1 MKQSLIYGL
10 IVSGLMLPS
19 FAAAGDVEMTPSK
32 VALFKNGY
40 GYLTLEGKTGADAS
54 MNLVNLP
61 VPSFGTFWLDVEAP
75 AQLKRLVSRKATR
88 KVPIEQYTMEELVRA
103 NTGAAVW
110 VVWAGGSEDGV
121 IVASAPKQGKENPR
135 LIGNVN
141 DAPVPGMMNGGMV
154 VYPPGRPGSS
164 ASNVILLKTQDG
176 RTVSV
181 PLEKVQ
187 QIEFLSPP
195 TLPTRDED
203 VPTVSLELEAPQSGR
218 TIRANCIAGGVSWVP
233 EYRVDLGDEGKAVM
247 TARAT
252 VINELMDFNGVDLD
266 LITGFPN
273 LKYAGVPSPIAMR
286 QNLNEFFQSLSYV
299 ENGYMGRPVP
309 MGAMQMNALENGLMT
324 GSLRS
329 GTGAISGDAIDRL
342 LASAATVRQE
352 EDLFFYPVK
361 NFTCK
366 YNETVT
372 TTLFS
377 GEVSYSHVYT
387 WDIPDQNTLR
397 SDDRNNS
404 GDGGV
409 QDVWHCIRL
418 KNDFKLPLTTG
429 IVEFTSNGYISGQG
443 MIQFTAPGQ
452 DATVKINKSLEMI
465 VKQTENVLEKTPILT
480 SNDKKLLVE
489 GTLLMK
495 NLSNKPMDME
505 ITKQIIG
512 EPTLASDGGEFRQRP
527 DRFLGG
533 QNTAG
538 TFVWKVQVPP
548 GETKSVTY
556 RYTFID

>member
-1 MKQSLIYGL
+1 MKQSHVYGL

-141 DAPVPGMMNGGMV
+141 DASVPGMMNEGML

-203 VPTVSLELEAPQSGR
+203 VPTVSLELAAPQGGR

-233 EYRVDLGDEGKAVM
+233 EYRVDLGDAGKAVL

-252 VINELMDFNGVDLD
+252 VMNELMDFNGVDLD

-286 QNLNEFFQSLSYV
+286 QNLNEFMMALYGA
-299 ENGYMGRPVP
+299 ENGGRPVP
-309 MGAMQMNALENGLMT
+309 MAMAQMNNSYRAKALADVEVAWSEGIM
-324 GSLRS
+324 S
-329 GTGAISGDAIDRL
+329 DFQVP
-342 LASAATVRQE
+342 ATVTQS

-377 GEVSYSHVYT
+377 GDVSYSHVYT

-397 SDDRNNS
+397 TYNRSNA
-404 GDGGV
+404 GDGGE

-418 KNDFKLPLTTG
+418 KNGFKLPLTTG
-429 IVEFTSNGYISGQG
+429 IVEFTSDGYISGQG

-452 DATVKINKSLEMI
+452 DATVKINKNLEMV
-465 VKQTENVLEKTPILT
+465 VKQSENVLETIPLAKT
-480 SNDKKLLVE
+480 NDKKLLVE

-512 EPTLASDGGEFRQRP
+512 APQSASDGGEFRQRP

-538 TFVWKVQVPP
+538 TFVWKIQVPP

>member
-1 MKQSLIYGL
+1 MKQSHVYGL

-141 DAPVPGMMNGGMV
+141 DAPVPGMMNEGML

-203 VPTVSLELEAPQSGR
+203 VPTVSLELAAPQSGR

-233 EYRVDLGDEGKAVM
+233 EYRVDLGDAGKAVL

-252 VINELMDFNGVDLD
+252 VMNELMDFNGVDLD

-286 QNLNEFFQSLSYV
+286 QNLNAFFQSLYNV
-299 ENGYMGRPVP
+299 ENGYMGDRVP
-309 MGAMQMNALENGLMT
+309 MAAMQLGNGLMT
-324 GSLRS
+324 GGLRS
-329 GTGAISGDAIDRL
+329 GTGAMSSDSIDRL
-342 LASAATVRQE
+342 LASGTPASVTQA

-387 WDIPDQNTLR
+387 WDIPDQNVNR
-397 SDDRNNS
+397 SYNRSNS
-404 GDGGV
+404 GDGGE

-418 KNDFKLPLTTG
+418 KNGFKLPLTTG

-452 DATVKINKSLEMI
+452 DATVKINKSLEML
-465 VKQTENVLEKTPILT
+465 VKQSENVLETTPLPK

-489 GTLLMK
+489 GTLQMK
-495 NLSNKPMDME
+495 NLSDKPMEME

-512 EPTLASDGGEFRQRP
+512 EPKEASDGGEFRQRP

-538 TFVWKVQVPP
+538 TFVWKIQVPP

>member
-1 MKQSLIYGL
+1 MKQSHVYGL

-40 GYLTLEGKTGADAS
+40 GYLTLEGMTGADAS

-103 NTGAAVW
+103 NTGAAVQ
-110 VVWAGGSEDGV
+110 VVRSLEVVEGV

-135 LIGNVN
+135 LIGKVN
-141 DAPVPGMMNGGMV
+141 DAPVPGMMNEGML

-203 VPTVSLELEAPQSGR
+203 VPTVSLELAAPQSGR

-233 EYRVDLGDEGKAVM
+233 EYRVDLGDAGKAVL

-252 VINELMDFNGVDLD
+252 VMNELMDFNGVDLD

-286 QNLNEFFQSLSYV
+286 QNLNAFFQSLYNV
-299 ENGYMGRPVP
+299 EHGYMGDRVP
-309 MGAMQMNALENGLMT
+309 MAAMQLGNGLMT
-324 GSLRS
+324 GGLRS
-329 GTGAISGDAIDRL
+329 GTGAMSSDSIDRL
-342 LASAATVRQE
+342 LASGTPASVTQA

-387 WDIPDQNTLR
+387 WDIPDQNVTR
-397 SDDRNNS
+397 SYNRSNS
-404 GDGGV
+404 GDGGE

-418 KNDFKLPLTTG
+418 KNGFKLPLTTG

-452 DATVKINKSLEMI
+452 DATVKINKSLEML
-465 VKQTENVLEKTPILT
+465 VKQSENVLETTPLPK

-489 GTLLMK
+489 GSLQMK
-495 NLSNKPMDME
+495 NLSDKPMEME

-512 EPTLASDGGEFRQRP
+512 EPKEASDGGEFRQRP

-538 TFVWKVQVPP
+538 TFVWKIQVPP

>member
-1 MKQSLIYGL
+1 MKQSHVYGL

-141 DAPVPGMMNGGMV
+141 DAPVPGMMNEGML

-203 VPTVSLELEAPQSGR
+203 VPTVSLELAAPQSGR

-233 EYRVDLGDEGKAVM
+233 EYRVDLGDAGKAVL

-252 VINELMDFNGVDLD
+252 VMNELMDFNGVDLD

-286 QNLNEFFQSLSYV
+286 QNLNAFFQSLYNV
-299 ENGYMGRPVP
+299 ENGYMGDRVP
-309 MGAMQMNALENGLMT
+309 MAAMQLGNGLMT
-324 GSLRS
+324 GGLRS
-329 GTGAISGDAIDRL
+329 GTGATSSDSIDRL
-342 LASAATVRQE
+342 LASGTPASVTQA

-377 GEVSYSHVYT
+377 GEASYSHVYT
-387 WDIPDQNTLR
+387 WDIPDQNIARPYNR
-397 SDDRNNS
+397 SNA
-404 GDGGV
+404 GDGGE

-418 KNDFKLPLTTG
+418 KNGFKLPLTTG

-452 DATVKINKSLEMI
+452 DATVKINKSLEML
-465 VKQTENVLEKTPILT
+465 VKQSENVLETTPLPK

-489 GTLLMK
+489 GTLQMK
-495 NLSNKPMDME
+495 NLSDKPMEME

-512 EPTLASDGGEFRQRP
+512 EPKEASDGGEFRQRP

-538 TFVWKVQVPP
+538 TFVWKIQVPP
-548 GETKSVTY
+548 GKTKSVTY

>member
-1 MKQSLIYGL
+1 
-10 IVSGLMLPS
+10 MLPS

-141 DAPVPGMMNGGMV
+141 DASVPGMMNEGML

-203 VPTVSLELEAPQSGR
+203 VPTVSLELAAPQSGR

-233 EYRVDLGDEGKAVM
+233 EYRVDLGDAGKAVL

-286 QNLNEFFQSLSYV
+286 QNLNAFFQSLYNV
-299 ENGYMGRPVP
+299 ENGYMGDRVP
-309 MGAMQMNALENGLMT
+309 MAAMQLGNGLMT
-324 GSLRS
+324 GGLRS
-329 GTGAISGDAIDRL
+329 GTGATSSDSIDRL
-342 LASAATVRQE
+342 LASGTPASVTQA

-387 WDIPDQNTLR
+387 WDIPDQNVAR
-397 SDDRNNS
+397 SYNRSNAGDD
-404 GDGGV
+404 GE

-418 KNDFKLPLTTG
+418 KNGFKLPLTTG

-452 DATVKINKSLEMI
+452 DATVKINKSLEML
-465 VKQTENVLEKTPILT
+465 VKQSENVLETTPLPK

-489 GTLLMK
+489 GTLQMK
-495 NLSNKPMDME
+495 NLSDKPMEME

-512 EPTLASDGGEFRQRP
+512 EPKEASDGGEFRQRP

-538 TFVWKVQVPP
+538 TFVWKIQVPP
-548 GETKSVTY
+548 GATKSVTY

>member
-1 MKQSLIYGL
+1 MKPSHLYGL

-19 FAAAGDVEMTPSK
+19 FAAAGDVEMTPKK

-61 VPSFGTFWLDVEAP
+61 VPSFGTFWLEAEAP
-75 AQLKRLVSRKATR
+75 AKIKQLVSRKVTR
-88 KVPIEQYTMEELVRA
+88 KVPIGQYTMEELVKA
-103 NTGAAVW
+103 NAGAAVW
-110 VVWAGGSEDGV
+110 VVWSGGSEDGV
-121 IVASAPKQGKENPR
+121 IVATAPKQGKENPR
-135 LIGNVN
+135 LIGRVN
-141 DAPVPGMMNGGMV
+141 DGSEPAVVDGGMV
-154 VYPPGRPGSS
+154 VYTPGRTEGA

-181 PLEKVQ
+181 PLEKVR
-187 QIEFLSPP
+187 QIEFQRPP
-195 TLPTRDED
+195 VLPTRDEE
-203 VPTVSLELEAPQSGR
+203 VPTVSLELAAPQSGR

-233 EYRVDLGDEGKAVM
+233 EYRVDLGDDGKAVL

-252 VINELMDFNGVDLD
+252 VMNELMDFDNVDLD

-286 QNLNEFFQSLSYV
+286 QNLNAFFQSLYNV
-299 ENGYMGRPVP
+299 ENGYMGDRVP
-309 MGAMQMNALENGLMT
+309 MAAMQMGNGLMT
-324 GSLRS
+324 GGLRS
-329 GTGAISGDAIDRL
+329 GTGAISSDSIDRL
-342 LASAATVRQE
+342 LASGTPASVAQA

-377 GEVSYSHVYT
+377 GEVPYSHVYT
-387 WDIPDQNTLR
+387 WVIPDQNVAR
-397 SDDRNNS
+397 SYNRSNS
-404 GDGGV
+404 DEGGE
-409 QDVWHCIRL
+409 QEVWHCIRL
-418 KNDFKLPLTTG
+418 KNGFKLPLTTG

-452 DATVKINKSLEMI
+452 DATVKINKSMEMI
-465 VKQTENVLEKTPILT
+465 VKQTENVLETTPLPK

-495 NLSNKPMDME
+495 NLSDKPMDME

-512 EPTLASDGGEFRQRP
+512 EPKEASDGGEFRQRP

>member
-1 MKQSLIYGL
+1 
-10 IVSGLMLPS
+10 MLPS

-141 DAPVPGMMNGGMV
+141 DAPVPGMMNEGML

-203 VPTVSLELEAPQSGR
+203 VPTVSLELAAPQSGR

-233 EYRVDLGDEGKAVM
+233 EYRVDLGDAGKAVL

-252 VINELMDFNGVDLD
+252 VMNELMDFNGVDLD

-286 QNLNEFFQSLSYV
+286 QNLNAFFQSLYNV
-299 ENGYMGRPVP
+299 ENGYMGDRVP
-309 MGAMQMNALENGLMT
+309 MAAMQLGNGLMT
-324 GSLRS
+324 GGLRS
-329 GTGAISGDAIDRL
+329 GTGAMSSDSIDRL
-342 LASAATVRQE
+342 LASGTPASVTQA

-377 GEVSYSHVYT
+377 GEASYSHVYT
-387 WDIPDQNTLR
+387 WDIPDQNIAR
-397 SDDRNNS
+397 SYNRSNA
-404 GDGGV
+404 GDGGE

-418 KNDFKLPLTTG
+418 KNGFKLPLTTG

-452 DATVKINKSLEMI
+452 DATVKINKSLEML
-465 VKQTENVLEKTPILT
+465 VKQSENVLETTPLPK

-489 GTLLMK
+489 GTLQMK
-495 NLSNKPMDME
+495 NLSDKPMEME

-512 EPTLASDGGEFRQRP
+512 EPKEASDGGEFRQRP

-538 TFVWKVQVPP
+538 IFVWKIQVPP
-548 GETKSVTY
+548 GATKSVTY

>member
-1 MKQSLIYGL
+1 MKQSHLYGL

-19 FAAAGDVEMTPSK
+19 LAAAGDVEMTPSK

-61 VPSFGTFWLDVEAP
+61 VPSFGTFWLDAEAP
-75 AQLKRLVSRKATR
+75 AQIKHLVSRKVVR
-88 KVPIEQYTMEELVRA
+88 KVPAGQYTMEELVRA

-121 IVASAPKQGKENPR
+121 IVASPPRQGKENPR

-141 DAPVPGMMNGGMV
+141 DAPVPGMMNEGMV
-154 VYPPGRPGSS
+154 VYPPGRPGS
-164 ASNVILLKTQDG
+164 AAANVILLKTQDG

-187 QIEFLSPP
+187 QIEFLKPP
-195 TLPTRDED
+195 TLPTRDEEI
-203 VPTVSLELEAPQSGR
+203 PTVTLELEAPQSGR

-233 EYRVDLGDEGKAVM
+233 EYRVDLGAGGKAVM

-252 VINELMDFNGVDLD
+252 VMNELMDFDNVDLD

-286 QNLNEFFQSLSYV
+286 QNLNEFMRALYGA
-299 ENGYMGRPVP
+299 ENGDRPVP
-309 MGAMQMNALENGLMT
+309 MAMAQMNSYRAKT
-324 GSLRS
+324 
-329 GTGAISGDAIDRL
+329 
-342 LASAATVRQE
+342 LADVEAAWSEDDMPPDFQVPATVTQA

-377 GEVSYSHVYT
+377 GEVPYSHVYT
-387 WDIPDQNTLR
+387 WDIPDQIALR
-397 SDDRNNS
+397 SYNRGNS
-404 GDGGV
+404 GDGGE
-409 QDVWHCIRL
+409 QDVWHCIRM

-452 DATVKINKSLEMI
+452 DATVKINKSMEMI
-465 VKQTENVLEKTPILT
+465 VKQSENVLETTPLPK

-512 EPTLASDGGEFRQRP
+512 APKEASDGGEFRQRP

-533 QNTAG
+533 RNTAG

-556 RYTFID
+556 QYTFID

>member
-1 MKQSLIYGL
+1 MKQSHVYGL

-103 NTGAAVW
+103 NTGAAVE
-110 VVWAGGSEDGV
+110 VVRSGVVVEGV

-141 DAPVPGMMNGGMV
+141 DAPVPRMMNEGMV

-164 ASNVILLKTQDG
+164 ASDVILLKTQDG

-203 VPTVSLELEAPQSGR
+203 VPTVSLELAAPQSGR

-233 EYRVDLGDEGKAVM
+233 EYRVDLGDAGKAVL

-252 VINELMDFNGVDLD
+252 VMNELMDFNGVDLD

-286 QNLNEFFQSLSYV
+286 QNLNAFFQSLYNV
-299 ENGYMGRPVP
+299 ENGYMGDRVP
-309 MGAMQMNALENGLMT
+309 MAAMQMGNGLMA
-324 GSLRS
+324 GGLRT
-329 GTGAISGDAIDRL
+329 GTGAMSSDSIDRL
-342 LASAATVRQE
+342 LASGTPASVTQA

-377 GEVSYSHVYT
+377 GEASYSHVYT
-387 WDIPDQNTLR
+387 WDIPDQNVTR
-397 SDDRNNS
+397 SYNRSNS
-404 GDGGV
+404 GDGGE

-418 KNDFKLPLTTG
+418 KNGFKLPLTTG

-452 DATVKINKSLEMI
+452 DATVKINKSLEML
-465 VKQTENVLEKTPILT
+465 VKQSENVLETTPLPK

-489 GTLLMK
+489 GTLQMK
-495 NLSNKPMDME
+495 NLSDKPMEME

-512 EPTLASDGGEFRQRP
+512 EPKEASDGGEFRQRP

-538 TFVWKVQVPP
+538 TFVWKIQVPP

>member
-1 MKQSLIYGL
+1 MKQSHVYGL

-40 GYLTLEGKTGADAS
+40 GYLTLEGKTGAAAS

-103 NTGAAVW
+103 NTGAAVQ
-110 VVWAGGSEDGV
+110 VVRSGEVVEGV

-141 DAPVPGMMNGGMV
+141 DAPVQGMMNEGML

-203 VPTVSLELEAPQSGR
+203 VPTVSLELAAPQSGR

-233 EYRVDLGDEGKAVM
+233 EYRVDLGDAGKAVL

-252 VINELMDFNGVDLD
+252 VMNELMDFNGVDLD

-286 QNLNEFFQSLSYV
+286 QNLNAFFQSLYNV
-299 ENGYMGRPVP
+299 ENGYMGDRVP
-309 MGAMQMNALENGLMT
+309 MAAMQLGNGLMT
-324 GSLRS
+324 GGLRS
-329 GTGAISGDAIDRL
+329 GTGAMSSDSIDRL
-342 LASAATVRQE
+342 LASGTPASVTQA

-387 WDIPDQNTLR
+387 WDIPDQNVTR
-397 SDDRNNS
+397 SYNRSNS
-404 GDGGV
+404 GDGGE

-418 KNDFKLPLTTG
+418 KNGFKLPLTTG

-452 DATVKINKSLEMI
+452 DATVKINKSLEML
-465 VKQTENVLEKTPILT
+465 VKQSENVLETTPLPK

-489 GTLLMK
+489 GTLQMK
-495 NLSNKPMDME
+495 NLSDKPMEME

-512 EPTLASDGGEFRQRP
+512 EPKEASDGGEFRQRP

-538 TFVWKVQVPP
+538 TFVWKIQVPP
-548 GETKSVTY
+548 GATKSVTY

>member
-1 MKQSLIYGL
+1 MKQSHVYGL

-141 DAPVPGMMNGGMV
+141 DASVPGMMNEGML

-203 VPTVSLELEAPQSGR
+203 VPTVSLELAAPQSGR

-233 EYRVDLGDEGKAVM
+233 EYRVDLGDAGKAVL

-286 QNLNEFFQSLSYV
+286 QNLNAFFQSLYNV
-299 ENGYMGRPVP
+299 ENGYMGDRVP
-309 MGAMQMNALENGLMT
+309 MAAMQLGNGLMT
-324 GSLRS
+324 GGLRS
-329 GTGAISGDAIDRL
+329 GTGATSSDSIDRL
-342 LASAATVRQE
+342 LASGTPASVTQA

-387 WDIPDQNTLR
+387 WDIPDQNVAR
-397 SDDRNNS
+397 SYNRSNAGDD
-404 GDGGV
+404 GE

-418 KNDFKLPLTTG
+418 KNGFKLPLTTG

-452 DATVKINKSLEMI
+452 DATVKINKSLEML
-465 VKQTENVLEKTPILT
+465 VKQSENVLETTPLPK

-489 GTLLMK
+489 GTLQMK
-495 NLSNKPMDME
+495 NLSDKPMEME

-512 EPTLASDGGEFRQRP
+512 EPKEASDGGEFRQRP

-538 TFVWKVQVPP
+538 TFVWKIQVPP
-548 GETKSVTY
+548 GATKSVTY